1 MIGSESQK
9 GGVVKLMITPPTP
22 SKANFERE
30 TEFKLEMLDFQ
41 HCEDAIEDDDE
52 SIECST
58 FESTFKCTLSE
69 KV

>member
-1 MIGSESQK
+1 M
-9 GGVVKLMITPPTP
+9 KLMITPPTP

-52 SIECST
+52 IIECST